1 MGFSLYSAFA
11 QEGEGG
17 DMPDKSRFN
26 QPMPGLVVPRFGGI
40 ATFYRLPHV
49 PLDEVKD
56 LDIGIVG
63 IPWDGGTTNRPG
75 PRHGPRQMRD
85 TSSMVRKMHQTT
97 HVVPYDIVNVAD
109 LGDCPVN
116 PANVDDGLK
125 RVEAYFKSLVGKGIR
140 PLSAGGDHLCSLP
153 ILRAVGAKKP
163 VGMVHFDAHTD
174 LYDSYFGGFRYTHG
188 TPFRRAIEEGVL
200 DPKRTIQI
208 GLRGSMYD
216 LDDFAYGEKMGV
228 RLMRIEEAKELGPKK
243 VMEIARQVAGTS
255 ETYVSFDIDMLDPV
269 YAPGT
274 GTPEIGGFTTFEAQQ
289 MLRGLRGLNIVG
301 ADVVEVS
308 PPFDPTGLT
317 AYAGVTMM
325 FEILCS
331 MAEDVAKRRS

>member
-1 MGFSLYSAFA
+1 MN
-11 QEGEGG
+11 
-17 DMPDKSRFN
+17 DFN
-26 QPMPGLVVPRFGGI
+26 QPVSGLVTPRFGGI
-40 ATFYRLPHV
+40 ATFMRLPHV
-49 PLDEVKD
+49 QLDEAHDV
-56 LDIGIVG
+56 DIGIVG
-63 IPWDGGTTNRPG
+63 IPWDGGTSNRPG

-85 TSSMVRKMHQTT
+85 MSSMVRRMHQTS
-97 HVVPYDIVNVAD
+97 HVVPYDLANVAD

-116 PANVDDGLK
+116 PASVDDALV
-125 RVEAYFKSLVGKGIR
+125 RVETYFKKLVGKGIR

-153 ILRAVGAKKP
+153 ILRAVGANKP

-174 LYDSYFGGFRYTHG
+174 LYDNYFGGFRYTHG
-188 TPFRRAIEEGVL
+188 TPFKRAIEEGVL

-216 LDDFAYGEKMGV
+216 LEDFEYGEKMGA
-228 RLMRIEEAKELGPKK
+228 RLMRIEEAMELGPKK
-243 VMEIARQVAGTS
+243 VMEIARGIVGS
-255 ETYVSFDIDMLDPV
+255 HETYVSFDIDMLDPV

-274 GTPEIGGFTTFEAQQ
+274 GTPEIGGFTTFQAQQ

-308 PPFDPTGLT
+308 PPFDPSGMT

-325 FEILCS
+325 FEIMCS
-331 MAEDVAKRRS
+331 MAEAVARTKG

>member
-1 MGFSLYSAFA
+1 MTS
-11 QEGEGG
+11 
-17 DMPDKSRFN
+17 FN
-26 QPMPGLVVPRFGGI
+26 QPVSGLVTPRFGGI
-40 ATFYRLPHV
+40 ATFFRLPHV
-49 PLDEVKD
+49 PLEEAEAIE
-56 LDIGIVG
+56 IGIVG

-85 TSSMVRKMHQTT
+85 TSSMVRRMHQAFRF
-97 HVVPYDIVNVAD
+97 VPYDLANVAD

-116 PANVDDGLK
+116 PANVEDALQ
-125 RVEAYFKSLVGKGIR
+125 RVGSYFKTLTAKGIR
-140 PLSAGGDHLCSLP
+140 PLAAGGDHLCSLP
-153 ILRAVGAKKP
+153 VLRALGEKRP

-174 LYDSYFGGFRYTHG
+174 LYDSYFGGFKYTHG

-216 LDDFAYGEKMGV
+216 ADDFEYGEKMGV

-243 VMEIARQVAGTS
+243 VMEIARQVAGDGP
-255 ETYVSFDIDMLDPV
+255 TYVSFDIDMLDPV

-289 MLRGLRGLNIVG
+289 LVRGLRGLNIVG

-308 PPFDPTGLT
+308 PPFDPSGLT
-317 AYAGVTMM
+317 AYAGAVML

-331 MAEDVAKRRS
+331 MAEDVARRRA

>member
-1 MGFSLYSAFA
+1 MTHTGSY
-11 QEGEGG
+11 
-17 DMPDKSRFN
+17 N
-26 QPMPGLVVPRFGGI
+26 QPVSGLVTPRFGGI
-40 ATFYRLPHV
+40 ATFFRLPHV
-49 PLDEVKD
+49 ALADATDV
-56 LDIGIVG
+56 DIGIVG

-85 TSSMVRKMHQTT
+85 QSSMVRRMHQTS
-97 HVVPYDIVNVAD
+97 HVVPYDLANVAD
-109 LGDCPVN
+109 LGDCSVN
-116 PANVDDGLK
+116 PASVDDTLK
-125 RVEAYFKSLVGKGIR
+125 RVEAHFRKLVEKGIV
-140 PLSAGGDHLCSLP
+140 PLAAGGDHLCSLP
-153 ILRAVGAKKP
+153 VLRALGAKKP
-163 VGMVHFDAHTD
+163 VGMIHFDAHTD
-174 LYDSYFGGFRYTHG
+174 LYDNYFGGFKYTHG

-228 RLMRIEEAKELGPKK
+228 RLVCIEEAMEKGPKAI
-243 VMEIARQVAGTS
+243 MAEARRIVGDG

-274 GTPEIGGFTTFEAQQ
+274 GTPEIGGFTTFQAQQ
-289 MLRGLRGLNIVG
+289 MLRDLRGLNIIG

-308 PPFDPTGLT
+308 PPFDPSGMT
-317 AYAGVTMM
+317 AYAGTVMM

-331 MAEDVAKRRS
+331 MAERVAKQRAKA